1 MREGSIGTDPTRETV
16 VYLCPTLAVFDM
28 RFDMRSP
35 LLLTLLALCV
45 ASPTQAQ
52 SAAARAADALV
63 SQDLASNND
72 NTTYFSQSWLVDT
85 MNRRTA
91 ESIRDVPHVTYDYYV
106 IPEGQN
112 RLQARLA
119 LYSKFGGDRDI
130 IKPLLWLLNRND
142 LENLQPGDTLVVPSQ
157 FNLDFR
163 AYSPFPRYYPG
174 GRDMDKIVFLDKNI
188 QAWAAYEWGELARW
202 GIINTGTR
210 SARTPS
216 GRFNVNWTEEYR
228 VSTLS
233 PGYPD
238 GRNGGEL
245 WEMYWVMNL
254 HEQRGIHMH
263 QYALPTSG
271 PASHGCIRMLEPDAK
286 WLFEWVDTWN
296 VENQREHISSVGG
309 TITDQG
315 TMVIIIGEDISEPP
329 QPFLHRP
336 SYPAIRMVHLPPDPY
351 AVEPGTEQQE
361 MFDRKRVSS

>member
-1 MREGSIGTDPTRETV
+1 
-16 VYLCPTLAVFDM
+16 M
-28 RFDMRSP
+28 RFS
-35 LLLTLLALCV
+35 LFLVFAVAL
-45 ASPTQAQ
+45 ASPALAQ
-52 SAAARAADALV
+52 SSADRTADALV
-63 SQDLASNND
+63 SQDLAEAND

-85 MNRRTA
+85 MERRH
-91 ESIRDVPHVTYDYYV
+91 ESSIREVPHVTYDYYI

-119 LYSKFGGDRDI
+119 LYSRFGGERDV

-142 LENLQPGDTLVVPSQ
+142 LENLTPGDTLVVPSQ
-157 FNLDFR
+157 FALDFR
-163 AYSPFPRYYPG
+163 AYSPFPRYYPAS
-174 GRDMDKIVFLDKNI
+174 RDMDKIVILDKSI
-188 QAWAAYEWGELARW
+188 QAWAAYKYGELERW
-202 GIINTGTR
+202 GIINTGTE

-216 GRFNVNWTEEYR
+216 GRFNVNWKQDYR

-286 WLFEWVDTWN
+286 WLFEWTDTWE
-296 VENQREHISSVGG
+296 VENQREHISSIGG
-309 TITDQG
+309 EIVEQG
-315 TMVIIIGEDISEPP
+315 TMVLIIGQDISEPP
-329 QPFLHRP
+329 APFLHRP
-336 SYPAIRMVHLPPDPY
+336 DYPVIRMVNLPPDPH
-351 AVEPGTEQQE
+351 AIEAGTDQQE